1 MTHTIG
7 IILTMLYGG
16 FLIYSALR
24 IEAQVET
31 WIMAANI
38 IVGALMLLNFIQPWL
53 GVAGLVLVLPVSLI
67 NGQLIFFNIN
77 WPHFVVRVIVTIL
90 LVVPLLA

>member
-1 MTHTIG
+1 
-7 IILTMLYGG
+7 MLYGG

-38 IVGALMLLNFIQPWL
+38 IVGALMLLNFIQLWL
-53 GVAGLVLVLPVSLI
+53 GIAGLILVLPVSLV

-90 LVVPLLA
+90 LVVSLLA